1 MALPARWKNKIVP
14 SDPSDEIMELQ
25 MGPSHPASHG
35 TIKFNLKLDGERI
48 VDCDVEV
55 GYLHRGFEKMCEQGT
70 WTQCFPYT
78 DRLNYASPCINNV
91 GFALA
96 VERLLGIDTTER
108 CKYVRMIMSEVARI
122 ADHLTCLGMASSEV
136 GATTVAFYML
146 EAREFLYDLIEAVT
160 GARLT
165 VTWCRVGGMTHDLPA
180 DFNDRMKASF
190 ARLDQVLSDCD
201 KLLSRNRV
209 FIDRMAD
216 VGKLPKEEAIS
227 YGLTGPLLRAA
238 GVSYDVRKAH
248 PYLVYDRM
256 EFEVPLGDRGD
267 NYDRF
272 NVRFQEMYQSQANHR
287 AGDRGAARRSGHDHR
302 SQGRAARQRES
313 LQLDRRPD
321 EPLQADHGRHPRAR
335 RRSLPGGRR
344 RQRRVGILHRERRQR
359 PALSRARAAAVFSR
373 DGRAEQDADRP
384 HDPGHHH
391 DLRHDQHDRRRM
403 RPLTRASTC
412 SPPIANVF
420 LTSVVESKNRNGV
433 GIVSGGRGLIANPG
447 VSGNPSV

>member
-1 MALPARWKNKIVP
+1 MSLPERWKNKIVP
-14 SDPSDEIMELQ
+14 SDLSDEIMELQ

-55 GYLHRGFEKMCEQGT
+55 GFLHRGFEKMCEQGT

-108 CKYVRMIMSEVARI
+108 CKYVRMIMSEVSRI

-165 VTWCRVGGMTHDLPA
+165 VTWCRVGGMTHDLPP

-190 ARLDQVLSDCD
+190 ARLEQVLSDCD
-201 KLLSRNRV
+201 QLLSRNRV
-209 FIDRMAD
+209 FIDRMAN
-216 VGKLPKEEAIS
+216 VGKLSKEEAIS

-272 NVRFQEMYQSQANHR
+272 NVRFQEMYQSKRIIEQAIAALPEGPVTITDPKVVLPDKEKVYNSIEGLMNHFKLIMEGIHVP
-287 AGDRGAARRSGHDHR
+287 AG
-302 SQGRAARQRES
+302 EVY
-313 LQLDRRPD
+313 
-321 EPLQADHGRHPRAR
+321 QAVE
-335 RRSLPGGRR
+335 GG
-344 RQRRVGILHRERRQR
+344 
-359 PALSRARAAAVFSR
+359 
-373 DGRAEQDADRP
+373 
-384 HDPGHHH
+384 
-391 DLRHDQHDRRRM
+391 
-403 RPLTRASTC
+403 
-412 SPPIANVF
+412 
-420 LTSVVESKNRNGV
+420 NGEL
-433 GIVSGGRGLIANPG
+433 GFYIVSDGSGRPYRVRVRPPCFLGMGALNKMLIGRMIPDIITTFGMINMIGGECDR
-447 VSGNPSV
+447 

>member
-1 MALPARWKNKIVP
+1 MSLPVRWKDKIVP

-55 GYLHRGFEKMCEQGT
+55 GFLHRGFEKMCEQGT

-96 VERLLGIDTTER
+96 VERLLNLETTER
-108 CKYVRMIMSEVARI
+108 CKYVRLIMSEVARI

-180 DFNDRMKASF
+180 DFTDRMKASF
-190 ARLDQVLSDCD
+190 TRLDQVLSDCD

-209 FIDRMAD
+209 FIDRMAG
-216 VGKLPKEEAIS
+216 VGKFSKEEAIS
-227 YGLTGPLLRAA
+227 YGLTGPLLRAV

-256 EFEVPLGDRGD
+256 EFEVPVGDRGD

-272 NVRFQEMYQSQANHR
+272 NVRFQEMYQSKRIIEQALAALPEGPVTITDPKVVLPAKEKVYNSIEGLMNHFKLIMEGIHVP
-287 AGDRGAARRSGHDHR
+287 AGEVYQAVEGA
-302 SQGRAARQRES
+302 
-313 LQLDRRPD
+313 
-321 EPLQADHGRHPRAR
+321 
-335 RRSLPGGRR
+335 
-344 RQRRVGILHRERRQR
+344 
-359 PALSRARAAAVFSR
+359 
-373 DGRAEQDADRP
+373 
-384 HDPGHHH
+384 
-391 DLRHDQHDRRRM
+391 
-403 RPLTRASTC
+403 
-412 SPPIANVF
+412 
-420 LTSVVESKNRNGV
+420 NGEL
-433 GIVSGGRGLIANPG
+433 GFYIVSDGSGRPYRVRVRPPCFLGMGALNKMLIGRMIPDIITTFGMINMIGGECDR
-447 VSGNPSV
+447 

>member
-1 MALPARWKNKIVP
+1 MALPARWKDKIVP

-96 VERLLGIDTTER
+96 VERLLGIEITPR
-108 CKYVRMIMSEVARI
+108 CKYVRTIMSEVSRI

-136 GATTVAFYML
+136 GATTVAFYMM

-180 DFNDRMKASF
+180 DFADRMKASF
-190 ARLDQVLSDCD
+190 ARLDQVLGDCD
-201 KLLSRNRV
+201 RLLSRNRV
-209 FIDRMAD
+209 FIDRMAG
-216 VGKLPKEEAIS
+216 VGKFSREDAIS
-227 YGLTGPLLRAA
+227 YGLSGPLLRAV
-238 GVSYDVRKAH
+238 GVAYDVRKAH

-256 EFEVPLGDRGD
+256 EFEVPTGDRGD

-272 NVRFQEMYQSQANHR
+272 NVRFQEMYQSKRIIQQALAALPEGPVTITDPKVVLPDKEKVYNSIEGLMNHFKLIMEGIHVP
-287 AGDRGAARRSGHDHR
+287 AGEVYQAVEGANGELGFYVVSDGSGRPYRVRVRPPCFLGMSALNKMLIGRMIPDVITTFGMINMIGGECDR
-302 SQGRAARQRES
+302 
-313 LQLDRRPD
+313 
-321 EPLQADHGRHPRAR
+321 
-335 RRSLPGGRR
+335 
-344 RQRRVGILHRERRQR
+344 
-359 PALSRARAAAVFSR
+359 
-373 DGRAEQDADRP
+373 
-384 HDPGHHH
+384 
-391 DLRHDQHDRRRM
+391 
-403 RPLTRASTC
+403 
-412 SPPIANVF
+412 
-420 LTSVVESKNRNGV
+420 
-433 GIVSGGRGLIANPG
+433 
-447 VSGNPSV
+447 

>member
-78 DRLNYASPCINNV
+78 DRLNYASPFINNV

-96 VERLLGIDTTER
+96 VERLIGIDTTER

-209 FIDRMAD
+209 FIDRMAN
-216 VGKLPKEEAIS
+216 VGNLSKEEAIS

-256 EFEVPLGDRGD
+256 DFEVPLGDRGD

-272 NVRFQEMYQSQANHR
+272 NVRFQEMYQSKRIIEQAIAALPEGPVTITDPKVVLPDKEKVYNSIEGLMNHFKLIMEGIHVP
-287 AGDRGAARRSGHDHR
+287 AG
-302 SQGRAARQRES
+302 EVY
-313 LQLDRRPD
+313 
-321 EPLQADHGRHPRAR
+321 QAVE
-335 RRSLPGGRR
+335 GG
-344 RQRRVGILHRERRQR
+344 
-359 PALSRARAAAVFSR
+359 
-373 DGRAEQDADRP
+373 
-384 HDPGHHH
+384 
-391 DLRHDQHDRRRM
+391 
-403 RPLTRASTC
+403 
-412 SPPIANVF
+412 
-420 LTSVVESKNRNGV
+420 NGEL
-433 GIVSGGRGLIANPG
+433 GFYIVSDGSGRPYRVRVRPPCFLGMGALNKMLIGRMIPDIITTFGMINMIGGECDR
-447 VSGNPSV
+447 